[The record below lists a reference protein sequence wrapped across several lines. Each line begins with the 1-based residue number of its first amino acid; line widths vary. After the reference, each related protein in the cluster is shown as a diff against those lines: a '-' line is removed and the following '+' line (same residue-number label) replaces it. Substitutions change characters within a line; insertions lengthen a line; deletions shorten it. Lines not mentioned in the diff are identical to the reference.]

1 MNQQQVAI
9 VVKLIRELGKALEA
23 ASMCKGKL
31 TTEVREVLE
40 TAIGMFESTLADILN
55 PDGTLTADLIRRAVF
70 GISEITWSIDFNLH
84 DCDIDSDN
92 SDHHFRTG
100 LMMVKTAKEL
110 RDGYSYCAPPPIMKV
125 IFILFWIE
133 DALRSCLMESSIQGI
148 LNSDGDTGGGD
159 DEDDEDDEGE
169 D

>member
-23 ASMCKGKL
+23 ASTYKGKL

-70 GISEITWSIDFNLH
+70 EISEITWSIDFNLH
-84 DCDIDSDN
+84 GCDIESDN
-92 SDHHFRTG
+92 SDHHFRTA

-110 RDGYSYCAPPPIMKV
+110 QDEYSYCAPPPIMKV
-125 IFILFWIE
+125 MTVSLPCRAHSGLHAGIARW
-133 DALRSCLMESSIQGI
+133 ARSMLREFPISPPDPSRERAR
-148 LNSDGDTGGGD
+148 GGS
-159 DEDDEDDEGE
+159 
-169 D
+169 